1 MQHNDKFQSNVYSRT
16 LEDIVQIHC
25 ATCEFHQSAHTHTAQ
40 EFIPESGIKPYW
52 GQQHKR
58 KQQQRFFY
66 LFNHRAHVHLKPLL
80 LGNTMQLANPETHN
94 VPAVSE
100 SFQCTVGGALFTS
113 YPYMLDKSAC
123 TEAGPPVPTDAH
135 ILHECIHCR
144 RVGKLCTYVHYACEQ
159 CHQLL
164 WVEAPWSPASMR
176 GGTSQHNKGCELNLG
191 TWSPDMLKGHYQCM
205 NVDGTTC
212 SHCSLKYC
220 TQAVS
225 SARDDCITLV
235 KGDSLCSVGGI
246 ICAGRVASS
255 GDVFHQLQLYW
266 TLSIGVE
273 MRVVKS
279 PSSSFIHIRETA
291 RRTYKPPQSQSG
303 VSLYFLCLHFVPYPE
318 VLSRQTDG
326 EKIGVIV
333 ADHCIIHAC
342 AMAPRSVLM
351 VCHLYKPGNATNI
364 NITVGRRVAAV
375 ANISQSPVDT
385 EKFARRTWG
394 WMDVT
399 VMSKQSRGL
408 SHKDQ
413 SSDTSAH
420 PPDSATRDKDMR
432 GRWDPVVCT
441 GISSWLTSRGMK
453 QQQTRTY
460 TRTNIITGCAGVFHA
475 AFSGVPYS
483 EGDFADEVGFMKVR
497 VSHVKC
503 FLKSAFLCLPRFAPN
518 MPESLC
524 EFQMSWQQ
532 HDSSLKP
539 TQLSS
544 LMSSWLPEGQQS
556 ISIWVKAQAV
566 SRSFLSPHW
575 DANVSLRVANSSYC
589 KNPLSPLTSLK
600 LPLFPTIDP
609 SNSPDVECLTV
620 MRIVGKDKDHLSEM
634 RIEQLRD
641 NSLLEKERK
650 TVEEQRSEGGS
661 PETNS
666 MSKTAEDRRG
676 EDVLT
681 PGTNPEKNEKI
692 EKKSEDETTTTGNI
706 EKTLARNKE
715 YEKVSEEKL
724 IPIGGETKTEGY
736 SADVVRERRN
746 DGLDLVPNSKRQ
758 THDESRMV
766 KPLMTDKEQEEG
778 KYETD
783 VKFRKIDQLK
793 QTILEMEKERE
804 LVAGIHLHNMTTG
817 DNHENEKM
825 LTVKQEIVEENKER
839 EERVSSR
846 PGSVPS
852 PAASVVSAEVR
863 SVYKEVLQ
871 RNHLKR
877 NKMEVK
883 VNPHIEDVIVK
894 HILLKPPQKEPQ
906 TTHRAQEINTI
917 VQPNRS
923 KPPPRVRGAKP
934 KPQESK
940 FKAKDVKTKDPNPT
954 RKAKENKFSAQPV
967 KLTHKTNTTQP
978 IGKPKTHK
986 MTENGKRNK
995 PSAKTAL
1002 VRPTKNKRVLN
1013 KTVKKSEEYK
1023 GKRDKAQKSSEKK
1036 KEVITPTSMHFPY
1049 FLDNYCPPECACYG
1063 RVVQCSDK
1071 GIDTIPYGIPYN
1083 SRYILLMNNHIR
1095 SIQLDLLSEYVS
1107 MDFLVLSNNKLTD
1120 DAIEGAFE
1128 GVLALKRLY
1137 LDTNLLE
1144 NVPTDLPVSLEELRL
1159 DNNRLSVI
1167 SEAAWAQCPSLLVLS
1182 LSNNSLGNVSE
1193 SLPSAVLSPLGKLR
1207 TLNLNHNQLT
1217 SVPLGL
1223 PLSMKELYLKGNLI
1237 EKFHAGVF
1245 NGRSEL
1251 LLLDLSA
1258 NRLTDKGL
1266 VRDSLLNATHLES
1279 LNFAG
1284 NRLKKVPCHLPHSL
1298 KILNLEG
1305 NLITSIKK
1313 AAFSTLTS
1321 LEHLG
1326 LAKNKIFRV
1335 APGAFRTLLVLH
1347 HLDLCHN
1354 TLRQVPRQLPQTL
1367 HSVVLTHNKIQSVPR
1382 DAFCWD
1388 NSSLS
1393 LSRLVRVQLEHN
1405 LIDMGKLDVD
1415 AFRCLRGFQVV
1426 HFY

>member
-1 MQHNDKFQSNVYSRT
+1 
-16 LEDIVQIHC
+16 
-25 ATCEFHQSAHTHTAQ
+25 
-40 EFIPESGIKPYW
+40 
-52 GQQHKR
+52 
-58 KQQQRFFY
+58 
-66 LFNHRAHVHLKPLL
+66 
-80 LGNTMQLANPETHN
+80 
-94 VPAVSE
+94 
-100 SFQCTVGGALFTS
+100 
-113 YPYMLDKSAC
+113 
-123 TEAGPPVPTDAH
+123 
-135 ILHECIHCR
+135 
-144 RVGKLCTYVHYACEQ
+144 
-159 CHQLL
+159 
-164 WVEAPWSPASMR
+164 
-176 GGTSQHNKGCELNLG
+176 
-191 TWSPDMLKGHYQCM
+191 
-205 NVDGTTC
+205 
-212 SHCSLKYC
+212 
-220 TQAVS
+220 
-225 SARDDCITLV
+225 
-235 KGDSLCSVGGI
+235 
-246 ICAGRVASS
+246 
-255 GDVFHQLQLYW
+255 
-266 TLSIGVE
+266 
-273 MRVVKS
+273 
-279 PSSSFIHIRETA
+279 
-291 RRTYKPPQSQSG
+291 
-303 VSLYFLCLHFVPYPE
+303 
-318 VLSRQTDG
+318 
-326 EKIGVIV
+326 
-333 ADHCIIHAC
+333 
-342 AMAPRSVLM
+342 
-351 VCHLYKPGNATNI
+351 
-364 NITVGRRVAAV
+364 
-375 ANISQSPVDT
+375 
-385 EKFARRTWG
+385 
-394 WMDVT
+394 
-399 VMSKQSRGL
+399 
-408 SHKDQ
+408 
-413 SSDTSAH
+413 
-420 PPDSATRDKDMR
+420 
-432 GRWDPVVCT
+432 
-441 GISSWLTSRGMK
+441 
-453 QQQTRTY
+453 
-460 TRTNIITGCAGVFHA
+460 
-475 AFSGVPYS
+475 
-483 EGDFADEVGFMKVR
+483 
-497 VSHVKC
+497 
-503 FLKSAFLCLPRFAPN
+503 
-518 MPESLC
+518 
-524 EFQMSWQQ
+524 
-532 HDSSLKP
+532 
-539 TQLSS
+539 
-544 LMSSWLPEGQQS
+544 
-556 ISIWVKAQAV
+556 
-566 SRSFLSPHW
+566 
-575 DANVSLRVANSSYC
+575 
-589 KNPLSPLTSLK
+589 
-600 LPLFPTIDP
+600 
-609 SNSPDVECLTV
+609 

-839 EERVSSR
+839 EERVSRVDKSLDIKNANHNTFEDKKREDKTGVSILTPHLPVQMGEESEMITLSQNSSSSPHNVPLPTPVPPVPIPHAKVSSR